1 MLLTGNQTAVVS
13 STDLKRKYQEVI
25 NLLKKNMM
33 VIVTNRNNTETE
45 ADGILLPYSENLVR
59 LLEDVIEDIEME
71 MNKEHLEKEFK
82 ESYESSK
89 GKFVPLSEL

>member
-59 LLEDVIEDIEME
+59 LLEDIVEDMEME
-71 MNKEHLEKEFK
+71 MNKDSLEKEFK

-89 GKFVPLSEL
+89 GKFIALSEL